1 MSTTVK
7 ITKTVTLPD
16 EIKIERYRRVPEL
29 GPRILFFSGG
39 TALKRVSKYLIDY
52 TYNSIHIITTF
63 DSGGSSAK
71 IRDAFNM
78 ISVGDLRNR
87 LMALA
92 DQSVKGNPNI
102 YRLFSYRFPEDET
115 LRTLHK
121 RLHQMA
127 AGNDPLISTII
138 DPMREIICNHL
149 QYFIERMPIDFD
161 LQGANIGNLI
171 LAGGYINN
179 NYNIDTVL
187 YIFSKLVEVRGV
199 VKPVMDTFLHL
210 VAELENGDVLIGQHL
225 ITGKEVP
232 KIKSPIKRVYLT
244 QNVDDPTPVSVSIND
259 DINSLISKAEL
270 ICYPIGSF
278 YSSVIANL
286 IPQGVGKSVA
296 HNNCPKVYV
305 PNTLPDPEQK
315 GMDLY
320 KSVQTI
326 LMYLNKDHV
335 IPPENLLDYVIV
347 DTRNAQYPYDL
358 DLDKIENLGLDII
371 DTELITSQSYPYID
385 PKCLINVLLSLT

>member
-16 EIKIERYRRVPEL
+16 KIKIERYRRVPEL

-102 YRLFSYRFPEDET
+102 YRLFSYRFPEDEN
-115 LRTLHK
+115 LRTLHN

-149 QYFIERMPIDFD
+149 QYFIERMPIDFN
-161 LQGANIGNLI
+161 LRGANIGNLI

-244 QNVDDPTPVSVSIND
+244 KNLDDPTPVNVSIND

-286 IPQGVGKSVA
+286 IPHGVGKSVA

-326 LMYLNKDHV
+326 LMYLNKNNV
-335 IPPENLLDYVIV
+335 IPPKNLLDYVIV
-347 DTRNAQYPYDL
+347 DTRNAQYPYEVDL
-358 DLDKIENLGLDII
+358 DRVRKLGLNII
-371 DTELITSQSYPYID
+371 DTELITPKSYPYVD
-385 PKCLINVLLSLT
+385 PNCLINVLLSLT